1 MLHKYSIFN
10 IVNEYKKNKYLID
23 AYIKN
28 QSIEGLNGDKESSLI
43 MGFSV
48 GVFLSFFIVYLVLFV
63 WAVWATIKFWPKLS
77 DVVKVV
83 LVISWF
89 VGPSILPL
97 IVVYVG
103 KSM

>member
-1 MLHKYSIFN
+1 MM
-10 IVNEYKKNKYLID
+10 NEYKKNKHLID
-23 AYIKN
+23 AYIKK
-28 QSIEGLNGDKESSLI
+28 QPIEGLNGDKEAGLV

-63 WAVWATIKFWPKLS
+63 WAVWATIKFWPELS
-77 DVVKVV
+77 DVARVV

-89 VGPSILPL
+89 VGPAILPL

-103 KSM
+103 KGMGRN